1 MRDLHRLVQM
11 ATSNHGLLTLAQLC
25 ELDISGRRVS
35 RLVAEGILE
44 RLHRGV
50 FRLCGSPSTW
60 EQRLLAA
67 VCAPGPP
74 RVASHR
80 SALRLWGL
88 RSDDAIEVTVRY
100 PANCRLTGVVAHR
113 SVDIIDDEVTVR
125 NGISVTT
132 VPRTL
137 CDAGLLFPLGEV
149 QRLVDHAV
157 AIGLV
162 APAELIGVR
171 RRVGEHGR
179 NGVVTLE
186 SAVDGLPIGAEGA
199 ESGPEVR
206 LLRLIAGAGLPA
218 PTLQHTVRVENRSR
232 RIDLSY
238 PSIRLALEYDG
249 TAPHTRV
256 DRFVDDRRRQNALVD
271 IGWTVLRYTNEELRD
286 RPWVIVGQI
295 RRQLAAQPPKPP
307 DL

>member
-1 MRDLHRLVQM
+1 MRDLHRLVQK
-11 ATSNHGLLTLAQLC
+11 AASNHGLLTLADLC
-25 ELDISGRRVS
+25 ELEFSGRRVS

-50 FRLCGSPSTW
+50 FRLCGAPSSW
-60 EQRLLAA
+60 EQTLLAA
-67 VCAPGPP
+67 VSAPGPA

-88 RSDDAIEVTVRY
+88 RSDDSIEVTVRY
-100 PANCRLTGVVAHR
+100 PANCRLPGVIAHR
-113 SVDIIDDEVTVR
+113 SVDLIDDDITDC

-132 VPRTL
+132 VARTL
-137 CDAGLLFPLGEV
+137 CDAGLIFPPHEV

-157 AIGLV
+157 AIGL
-162 APAELIGVR
+162 AGRAALMGVR

-179 NGVVTLE
+179 NGVVKLE
-186 SAVDGLPIGAEGA
+186 SAVDGLPAGAERA
-199 ESGPEVR
+199 DSGPEVR
-206 LLRLIAGAGLPA
+206 LLRLIAEAGLPA
-218 PTLQHTVRVENRSR
+218 PTPQHTVVVENRTR

-238 PSIRLALEYDG
+238 PSVRLALEYDG
-249 TAPHTRV
+249 NTPHTRV

-271 IGWTVLRYTNEELRD
+271 IGWTVLRYTNEELRE
-286 RPWVIVGQI
+286 RPWVTIAQI
-295 RRQLAAQPPKPP
+295 RRQLAPTP